1 MSFQHDLKRYK
12 VRHYNTTKEIGE
24 LLGVSQRTAYRLLSG
39 EKIPTKAEAAH
50 WASILAKRDPD
61 LFAAAKSILP
71 SGVSDEFFKSCL
83 KQHRDTLAD
92 LQMSIKSIQAEQSA
106 QQAELKA
113 KQNAEASKAHYDFMM
128 LIHKD
133 LFKQKAEINYL
144 TPTVR
149 EILQYQLETQNDLT
163 SLWSELQAQKA
174 EIDRLSQRP
183 SLWCRVINFIR
194 GGKNG

>member
-1 MSFQHDLKRYK
+1 MSFQSDLKRYK
-12 VRHYNTTKEIGE
+12 ARHYSTAKEIAE

-39 EKIPTKAEAAH
+39 EKVPSKEQAAKFS
-50 WASILAKRDPD
+50 AILAKRDPD

-106 QQAELKA
+106 QQAEIKSAVHRIGVEL
-113 KQNAEASKAHYDFMM
+113 NSNTDD
-128 LIHKD
+128 I
-133 LFKQKAEINYL
+133 
-144 TPTVR
+144 
-149 EILQYQLETQNDLT
+149 T
-163 SLWSELQAQKA
+163 SLWSELRAQKA

-183 SLWCRVINFIR
+183 SLWSRFINFIR
-194 GGKNG
+194 GAKNG